1 MDDGQGDLH
10 LGVDDVDVCFQ
21 SMEEEVRIVDD
32 GQGEKLYG
40 KDFLD
45 DRRVKLKM
53 VLLLVT

>member
-10 LGVDDVDVCFQ
+10 LGVDDVGVCFQ

>member
-1 MDDGQGDLH
+1 MIWMSVSMGE
-10 LGVDDVDVCFQ
+10 DVW
-21 SMEEEVRIVDD
+21 IVDD